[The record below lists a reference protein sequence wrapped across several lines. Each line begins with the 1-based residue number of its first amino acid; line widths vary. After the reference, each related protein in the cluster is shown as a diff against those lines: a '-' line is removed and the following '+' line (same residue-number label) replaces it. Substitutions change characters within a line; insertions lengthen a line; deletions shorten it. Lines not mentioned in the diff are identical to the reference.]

1 MLPSPLFI
9 MLACPFFRCPLPALQ
24 GDEREYHPRII
35 PKNCQSHR
43 RLFSLQSGGC
53 EQGSRSLYGSH
64 LHLLII
70 LSEQMHRKHFHR
82 SLLRQL
88 LLFCSEGVVMDRK
101 L

>member
-9 MLACPFFRCPLPALQ
+9 MLACPFFRCPLLALR

-53 EQGSRSLYGSH
+53 EQDSKSLYGSH
-64 LHLLII
+64 QHLLII
-70 LSEQMHRKHFHR
+70 LFEQMHRKHFHR
-82 SLLRQL
+82 NLLHRL
-88 LLFCSEGVVMDRK
+88 LLFYSEGVVMDQK